1 MICTWAFLNTIESHA
16 YTLTGMHG
24 VFTTLFFILCRKRPV
39 STLEKQGTLFVIIGA
54 IIMISDPKAQ
64 RVGEEAKTSAS
75 LICLLANV
83 PGALFW
89 AANKVLDRRMSMF
102 NLVLSQT
109 LILDI
114 ILIGMA
120 LFFEGARFDMSNYG
134 LFGFLRPELLFS
146 SFFLNGFLSGFW
158 GICGYVIACKYY
170 SPVVIMNCLL
180 LEPIVG

>member
-1 MICTWAFLNTIESHA
+1 
-16 YTLTGMHG
+16 
-24 VFTTLFFILCRKRPV
+24 
-39 STLEKQGTLFVIIGA
+39 
-54 IIMISDPKAQ
+54 MISDPKAQ